1 MYHCN
6 MKIWTVLLL
15 SALFFTACQG
25 EKKDTAIGSQAAFGT
40 TDSLTVQ
47 EFDPYQ
53 WDTLCG
59 IYSGIYSD
67 REININL
74 TYVSQYNAVGYS
86 VLNGLIRNISGKVT
100 QTADSVKLVLS
111 ELGDHAHDG
120 VFQLNINKQN
130 FNVKGSWKAYNSS
143 IPSKTFQLK
152 KKQPLDY
159 NEFDYDKPV
168 TAENFLFFYGVSED
182 SLGYYYFH
190 EDGSVNYEFYTT
202 TNAFSNQEGTMQY
215 AQGSWTIK
223 GGDVIIYWQPN
234 FAFPNLK
241 SKFRIMDNRK
251 TDPEN
256 GYPHLQGEGR
266 IIYPQYE
273 GY

>member
-6 MKIWTVLLL
+6 MKRWTVLLF
-15 SALFFTACQG
+15 SALVFAACKG
-25 EKKDTAIGSQAAFGT
+25 EKKNTAIVAGETSGT
-40 TDSLTVQ
+40 TDSSEDQ
-47 EFDPYQ
+47 EFEPYY

-59 IYSGIYSD
+59 IYSGAYSD
-67 REININL
+67 RELNINL

-100 QTADSVKLVLS
+100 QTTDSVKLTLS
-111 ELGDHAHDG
+111 ELGDHVHDG
-120 VFQLNINKQN
+120 VFQLNINKRN
-130 FNVKGSWKAYNSS
+130 FEVKGTWKAYSSS

-152 KKQPLDY
+152 KKRWLDY
-159 NEFDYDKPV
+159 NEFDYEKPV
-168 TAENFLFFYGVSED
+168 TAENFLFFYEVSED
-182 SLGYYYFH
+182 SLGYYYFK
-190 EDGSVNYEFYTT
+190 EDGSVNYEFYPTP
-202 TNAFSNQEGTMQY
+202 NAFSNQEGTLQY

-223 GGDVIIYWQPN
+223 GEYVTVYWQPN

-241 SKFRIMDNRK
+241 SRFRIMDGRK
-251 TDPEN
+251 TDPED
-256 GYPHLQGEGR
+256 GYPYLEGEGR